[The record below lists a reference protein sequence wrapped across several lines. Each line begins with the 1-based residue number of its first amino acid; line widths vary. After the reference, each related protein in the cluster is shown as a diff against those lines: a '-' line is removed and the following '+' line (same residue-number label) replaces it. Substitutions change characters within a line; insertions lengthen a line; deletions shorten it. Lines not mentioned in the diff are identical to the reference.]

1 MSIFAEL
8 KRIFALH
15 LNIREK
21 LIAVCLLF
29 FIPIGYLVYVLAA
42 HQDRDLQ
49 LARKEVAIM
58 RYLRGCRGLLDQ
70 VIHHR
75 QTVHRQLAGERVPLT
90 ESSRLTRSVEEALK
104 QLEQLDQPAP
114 PAPERPGKERPAP
127 LRKSWERIAG
137 RSAVSTPGVMDD
149 LHQEMI
155 KEVRGLMIQAGQNAG
170 LVMDSE
176 LVVVSLAD
184 ALLARLPEQQDLLSR
199 LLDHGEEMVGRPE
212 LKSEDRLILAVD
224 SAQIRT
230 LQEELS
236 GASRGLPAA
245 FRQDPSQ
252 GLKVA
257 LEPHLQLLQGTTAS
271 YLGRVKEKLLDTS
284 APALTLAEYTQ
295 EANQALEASF
305 KLWDE
310 TARAL
315 DGLLEAR
322 VSRLS
327 AQRYWTLCGVGL
339 ALVPTLVVVILIIH
353 MITRQIH
360 SVTATFDAISTGNY
374 QARAR
379 VLSPHDELGHL
390 AASLNAM
397 LDKTVGLLQS
407 REERDQ
413 IQASIAK
420 LLEEISGVAEGD
432 LTKEAEVTAD
442 ITGAIADSFNFMI
455 EQLRHVISN
464 VQDATMQVS
473 TAATQINNGTDQ
485 LVQGSEGQAIQIVDT
500 AQSVNHLSESI
511 QQVAANADQ
520 SAAVATQAL
529 QSALQGAEAVSNTI
543 EGMNRI
549 RDQVQET
556 AKRIKRLGESTQQI
570 GEIVQ
575 LIDDIADRTSIL
587 ALNASIQAAMAGE
600 AGRGF
605 AVVAEEVERLA
616 ERSAGATKKIASL
629 VKTIQSETNEAV
641 TAMEENTR
649 EVVEGSRLANQAGQ
663 ALGQIETVSTTLAD
677 LIQAISETARQQAEV
692 STRIAGAMEGISE
705 VTQQTAAGT
714 RQTSASVYQLAS
726 LADDLRSSV
735 STFRLPGRVSHVDI
749 VIPSR
754 LDRNGAPHSTPELA
768 EV

>member
-1 MSIFAEL
+1 MSTLREL
-8 KRIFALH
+8 KRIFSLQ

-21 LIAVCLLF
+21 LIAVCLLLF
-29 FIPIGYLVYVLAA
+29 VPIGYLVFVLTA
-42 HQDRDLQ
+42 HQERDLS
-49 LARKEVAIM
+49 LARKEATAM
-58 RYLRGCRGLLDQ
+58 RYLRGCRGLLEQ
-70 VIHHR
+70 LIHHR
-75 QTVHRQLAGERVPLT
+75 QQVHRQLVGERLPLA
-90 ESSRLTRSVEEALK
+90 ESSRLTRSVEEGLK
-104 QLEQLDQPAP
+104 GLEQPDPAGTL
-114 PAPERPGKERPAP
+114 ERPSKERLAA
-127 LRKSWERIAG
+127 LRRSWDRIVN
-137 RSAVSTPGVMDD
+137 RSAVATPGAMDD

-155 KEVRGLMIQAGQNAG
+155 KDVRGLMTQAGHSAG
-170 LVMDSE
+170 LVMDPE
-176 LVVVSLAD
+176 LDAISLAD
-184 ALLARLPEQQDLLSR
+184 ILLFKLPDQQDLLSR
-199 LLDHGEEMVGRPE
+199 LLDHGEELVGHKDLKPE
-212 LKSEDRLILAVD
+212 ERTQLAVD

-230 LQEELS
+230 VLDELNS
-236 GASRGLPAA
+236 PGKGLPAA
-245 FRQDPSQ
+245 FRHDVSPGH
-252 GLKVA
+252 GLKAA
-257 LEPHLQLLQGTTAS
+257 LEPHWQLLQAATAS
-271 YLGRVKEKLLDTS
+271 YLGRVKEKMLEAS
-284 APALTLAEYTQ
+284 APSLTAAEYTQ

-322 VSRLS
+322 VARLS
-327 AQRYWTLCGVGL
+327 QQRWWTLAGVAL
-339 ALVPTLVVVILIIH
+339 SLVPTLLVVLLIIQR
-353 MITRQIH
+353 ITQQIH
-360 SVTATFDAISTGNY
+360 SVTGTFDAIATGDY

-379 VLSPHDELGHL
+379 VLSPYDELGHL
-390 AASLNAM
+390 AGSLNSM
-397 LDKTVGLLQS
+397 LDRTVGLLQS

-413 IQASIAK
+413 IQASITK

-455 EQLRHVISN
+455 EQLRRVISN

-473 TAATQINNGTDQ
+473 TAATAINNGAEL
-485 LVQGSEGQAIQIVDT
+485 LVQGSEGQAVQIVQT
-500 AQSVNHLSESI
+500 TGSVNGLSESI
-511 QQVAANADQ
+511 QQVAFNADR
-520 SAAVATQAL
+520 SAEVATQAL
-529 QSALQGAEAVSNTI
+529 VSARQGGEAVSNTI

-616 ERSAGATKKIASL
+616 ERSASATKKIASL

-641 TAMEENTR
+641 TAMEDNTR
-649 EVVEGSRLANQAGQ
+649 EVVEGSRLAYQAGQ
-663 ALGQIETVSTTLAD
+663 ALGEIETVSTTLAD
-677 LIQAISETARQQAEV
+677 LIQSISESARQQAEV
-692 STRIAGAMEGISE
+692 STQIADAMEGISE

-714 RQTSASVYQLAS
+714 KQTSASVYQLAS

-735 STFRLPGRVSHVDI
+735 STFRLPGRLSRGDI
-749 VIPSR
+749 IIPSKPG
-754 LDRNGAPHSTPELA
+754 RNGSRSNPELA
-768 EV
+768 GV